1 VIKEYV
7 EGMGVRDQGG
17 VCLLRLN
24 IHVNIGRF
32 GTMASFSTGCYE
44 RSSCVSFVRWN
55 GSIFVL
61 ET

>member
-1 VIKEYV
+1 
-7 EGMGVRDQGG
+7 MGVRDQGG